1 MRLIKSG
8 GEQIDLPDDLLWT
21 DEFQWSPVVAVQ
33 SYTLTGALVIDQA
46 VRRAGRP
53 ISLVGPADMAW
64 VTRQT
69 VRTLH
74 AWAAEADTRAVLALR
89 DGRQFTVAFRHADG
103 AVEAEPV
110 LGLPAWRDGDW
121 YRLTLRLL
129 ET

>member
-21 DEFQWSPVVAVQ
+21 EEFQWSPVVAVQ

-74 AWAAEADTRAVLALR
+74 AWAAEADARAVLALR

-103 AVEAEPV
+103 AIEAEPV

-121 YRLTLRLL
+121 YRLTLRLV
-129 ET
+129 EI